1 MQEASTLSCKK
12 GEIPKKDF
20 TFPLYQAKT
29 SRGLHPWRFAP
40 VAARSARA
48 HQETSARARRGLLKK
63 PSPPPAGAPPPKGE
77 ARLGSPFGGAGTA
90 AAVTE
95 RAATNSQPSPG
106 EAAFSL
112 PHRPGKALR
121 CFPSFFSC
129 AARPVR
135 ARSWGAA
142 PHPAAFEKAG
152 KTFTLAS
159 LGPRRARALPFRTG
173 AAFSRRPLARID
185 SGGTPHFLIL
195 LPSTCESPPK
205 TPGHTFAA
213 WPGPRRARPAAPPAS
228 GAGRLPW
235 PPRWRWRR

>member
-1 MQEASTLSCKK
+1 MV
-12 GEIPKKDF
+12 P
-20 TFPLYQAKT
+20 
-29 SRGLHPWRFAP
+29 
-40 VAARSARA
+40 RSAA
-48 HQETSARARRGLLKK
+48 FVNGEG
-63 PSPPPAGAPPPKGE
+63 SPPPARTCAGLLMSTSGASCHGRELTAE
-77 ARLGSPFGGAGTA
+77 ALR
-90 AAVTE
+90 
-95 RAATNSQPSPG
+95 
-106 EAAFSL
+106 
-112 PHRPGKALR
+112 RPGKALR

-228 GAGRLPW
+228 GAGRPPW